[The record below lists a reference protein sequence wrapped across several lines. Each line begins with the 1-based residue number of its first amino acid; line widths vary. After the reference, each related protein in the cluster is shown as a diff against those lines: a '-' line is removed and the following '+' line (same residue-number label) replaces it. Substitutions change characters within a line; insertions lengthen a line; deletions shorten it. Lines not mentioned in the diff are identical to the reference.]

1 MSHGSLTPP
10 CPTIRREG
18 ARSAHLLSHVSMNN
32 FDPGAV
38 FMQGCNPREGVPQM
52 RADWIKEREARGDTV
67 FTQMHYAR
75 RGTITQEMA
84 FAAAREG
91 LDPEFV
97 RSEVRKPASTRRKHH
112 LESPNNCGAG
122 IRVGGLSA

>member
-1 MSHGSLTPP
+1 
-10 CPTIRREG
+10 
-18 ARSAHLLSHVSMNN
+18 
-32 FDPGAV
+32 
-38 FMQGCNPREGVPQM
+38 M

-75 RGTITQEMA
+75 QGQITQEMA

-97 RSEVRKPASTRRKHH
+97 RSEV
-112 LESPNNCGAG
+112 
-122 IRVGGLSA
+122 